1 MSTWC
6 VRLFW
11 CCEQQAK
18 LAIRVEFK
26 LNTQA
31 GRSDSNYR
39 DVVAT
44 SGSFTRKKL
53 EIKLGRTTHCSH
65 D

>member
-1 MSTWC
+1 M
-6 VRLFW
+6 
-11 CCEQQAK
+11 
-18 LAIRVEFK
+18 AITVAFK

-44 SGSFTRKKL
+44 SGSVIRKELK
-53 EIKLGRTTHCSH
+53 IKLGRTTHCSH
-65 D
+65 GLRLC